1 MNILSIIF
9 VSIGLSLDAS
19 AVSLVCG
26 LNERKKR
33 FLLSLKLGTF
43 FGIFQSLMFL
53 IGYSFGVGF
62 SILISR
68 FDHWVAFFLL
78 ILVGGKMVYENFKKE
93 EKKCFNTDSL
103 IVLLTLSLATS
114 IDALAVGISFALLS
128 FDLLITT
135 ILIGMITFLNSFIF
149 TLFGK
154 FFNRFVNNR
163 SELVGGLILIGIGI
177 KILMEHTL

>member
-1 MNILSIIF
+1 
-9 VSIGLSLDAS
+9 
-19 AVSLVCG
+19 
-26 LNERKKR
+26 
-33 FLLSLKLGTF
+33 
-43 FGIFQSLMFL
+43 MFL

-135 ILIGMITFLNSFIF
+135 ILIGMITFFKLFYLYTFWKIF
-149 TLFGK
+149 
-154 FFNRFVNNR
+154 
-163 SELVGGLILIGIGI
+163 
-177 KILMEHTL
+177 